1 MTVGDWL
8 ASAELSP
15 PPALAARIGSAIGPR
30 VAESQVEAPR
40 VFMES
45 ALALVDE
52 LALRGCAHRDDAIDL
67 LAADAL
73 MTYAFEIAADEPD
86 SIAPLAEEAISRL
99 AHVAA
104 AEKRPA

>member
-8 ASAELSP
+8 ASTALTP

-30 VAESQVEAPR
+30 VAEPIGDAPR
-40 VFMES
+40 VFMNS

-52 LALRGCAHRDDAIDL
+52 LAARGCAQRDDAIDL

-73 MTYAFEIAADEPD
+73 MTYAFEAAADTPD
-86 SIAPLAEEAISRL
+86 SIAVLAEEAIGRL

-104 AEKRPA
+104 AEDRPE